1 MLTEYINRVIIV
13 ICGGDNMADAK
24 KVGIII
30 KTPEELR
37 VRIKTYAAQHRTSM
51 QQVII
56 DAVVAM
62 LDKSDER

>member
-1 MLTEYINRVIIV
+1 
-13 ICGGDNMADAK
+13 MADAK

>member
-1 MLTEYINRVIIV
+1 
-13 ICGGDNMADAK
+13 MADAK
-24 KVGIII
+24 LVGIII

-56 DAVVAM
+56 DAVVEKLGIRDYIDAVH
-62 LDKSDER
+62 KSLESEVD